1 MQHMF
6 NSIERHVE
14 DNCLQSSDL
23 PPMRVQ
29 FAKHLEYLGN
39 LKSTIYNTSTIDN
52 YYFAERD
59 EKGIIQVVV
68 YLQFESNLPDVD
80 LPHDYP
86 NLKAIQLGNLD
97 FGYDGGVRT
106 YHQSR
111 IDEQPADS
119 DIAQTVAFLK
129 QKGVQFQDGEFYGTL
144 RFVHLT
150 GEDKRDEVSIL
161 YLERLQEA
169 DIPPDV
175 VAKSRNS
182 DEWPNFC
189 EDFLARALRSFKV
202 CKE

>member
-1 MQHMF
+1 MF
-6 NSIERHVE
+6 NQTQRYVE
-14 DNCLQSSDL
+14 DNCLHSSDL

-29 FAKHLEYLGN
+29 FAKRLEYLGN
-39 LKSTIYNTSTIDN
+39 LKSTIYNTATIDN

-59 EKGIIQVVV
+59 EKGIIQVIV

-80 LPHDYP
+80 VPHDYP
-86 NLKAIQLGNLD
+86 SLKPIQFANLD

-106 YHQSR
+106 YRQSR

-129 QKGVQFQDGEFYGTL
+129 EKGVQFQDGEFYGSL

-150 GEDKRDEVSIL
+150 GQDKRDEVLIL

-169 DIPPDV
+169 EIPPDV
-175 VAKSRNS
+175 IARSRNS
-182 DEWPNFC
+182 EEWPGFC
-189 EDFLARALRSFKV
+189 EDFLARALRSFGV
-202 CKE
+202 CED